1 MSARPLLTR
10 QAPPPAAASRNPGR
24 AVRCPPRGGLGG
36 PLLTSAPFLSRR
48 GPPRALPQTVVP
60 SVGGSSAARPAPLR
74 AALPRASGLRRP
86 SRRPPSSPSASP
98 PPGRRP
104 SEALPGAMSASGDP
118 GQAPGGQDSPVGAVG
133 AWAPVAAGGG
143 GGGNGVVLESGPQQA
158 QAAGVAGSAGGVG
171 MEVVGL
177 HLAIDPEGGGA
188 HAEEAEDDSDFG
200 PADEDG
206 EEAPEDDLDI
216 LVDAHQFPMVS
227 FRFMFLDLVHS
238 LLHRINCNNHILVR
252 PRGGGMVVPPQP
264 QLRDSLGQHPVP
276 LAALPTP
283 AAAADVHESE
293 ASSEEEA
300 DWETAEEPDEE
311 PEMGPAAAD
320 GTTPYQ
326 YENSDKEAQ
335 GSERGKEKEKFD
347 NKQDGPN

>member
-216 LVDAHQFPMVS
+216 LVDAHQFPMGQ
-227 FRFMFLDLVHS
+227 
-238 LLHRINCNNHILVR
+238 LHTSMKTLTKR
-252 PRGGGMVVPPQP
+252 PKALRGGKKKRN
-264 QLRDSLGQHPVP
+264 LTINKTDLTRRDPAQQRTGPENPVGRNRKKMKKQ
-276 LAALPTP
+276 
-283 AAAADVHESE
+283 
-293 ASSEEEA
+293 
-300 DWETAEEPDEE
+300 ETAVH
-311 PEMGPAAAD
+311 
-320 GTTPYQ
+320 Y
-326 YENSDKEAQ
+326 
-335 GSERGKEKEKFD
+335 F
-347 NKQDGPN
+347 